1 MISIRESIDEFEK
14 LYQLRSSALEGYTA
28 ALRNIA
34 QYAIELDDGST
45 NTFKSSVT
53 ALAEQVAGGE
63 AAVVNES
70 KSTLRGILRN
80 YRERAAQYLGGLHT
94 DFASTA
100 RALEEIMETLSQTDL
115 DHEAKLRVSIQSL
128 RDACQSVK
136 TESLRDVVLG
146 ATEAIERGL
155 DQLSR
160 QHQVTV
166 AQFRMEI
173 RVLHKRIDSL
183 ETTASI
189 DGMMSAMLTRRDV
202 EERLAAKGGG
212 SLLLIRVSGLRLAE
226 TTFEPAVVA
235 TLSAA
240 FVRRL
245 RNTLPPGAEIARW
258 SREEF
263 IALVGTGKEEALPI
277 AKWIAEHLSGPYS
290 CVADT
295 RTVHPALQLSVG
307 LIERNGESATQT
319 LARIADFLHGED
331 QAATSAKAGP
341 RR

>member
-14 LYQLRSSALEGYTA
+14 LYQIRTSAIEGYTA

-34 QYAIELDDGST
+34 QYAVELDEGMT
-45 NTFKSSVT
+45 TAFKSAVT
-53 ALAEQVAGGE
+53 SLADHVADGDPT
-63 AAVVNES
+63 VVNES

-80 YRERAAQYLGGLHT
+80 YREKASQYLGGLHS

-115 DHEAKLRVSIQSL
+115 DHEARLRGSIQNL
-128 RDACQSVK
+128 RDACRSVK
-136 TESLRDVVLG
+136 TESLREVVLG

-183 ETTASI
+183 ETSASM
-189 DGMMSAMLTRRDV
+189 DGMLTMLTRRDV
-202 EERLAAKGGG
+202 EARLAGYGAGC
-212 SLLLIRVSGLRLAE
+212 LLLIRVSGLRLAE
-226 TTFEPAVVA
+226 TTFEPAVAA

-240 FVRRL
+240 FARRL
-245 RNTLPPGAEIARW
+245 RNILPPGAEIARW
-258 SREEF
+258 SHEEF
-263 IALVGTGKEEALPI
+263 VVMIATGKDEALPI

-290 CVADT
+290 CVVDT

-307 LIERNGESATQT
+307 LIERNGESAAQT

-331 QAATSAKAGP
+331 SAVTSAKAG
-341 RR
+341 RRR